1 MEAMSDNALLSIRAL
16 RPGTPVEV
24 RSSFDRN
31 WKRGFQVESVDGC
44 GYRLRRNS
52 DGSVLPTVFAFDV
65 VRQDSWDGVDR
76 W

>member
-1 MEAMSDNALLSIRAL
+1 MSDSAMLSMEAL

-24 RSSFDRN
+24 RSTFDRN
-31 WKRGFQVESVDGC
+31 WKRGFQVESAQRG

-52 DGSVLPTVFAFDV
+52 DGAVLPTVFAFEV
-65 VRQDSWDGVDR
+65 VRQASEDDGIR